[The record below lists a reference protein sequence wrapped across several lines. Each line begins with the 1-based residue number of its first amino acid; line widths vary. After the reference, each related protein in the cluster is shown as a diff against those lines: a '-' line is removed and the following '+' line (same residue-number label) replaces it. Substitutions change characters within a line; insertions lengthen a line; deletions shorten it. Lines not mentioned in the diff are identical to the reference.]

1 MFQNIKRVFKSLTTE
16 STSKETITLEQLIDF
31 LNLNGVS
38 EKELSEATY
47 FACLKILSESLG
59 KLPLKLICTNDKS
72 GVTEVKDHPYYSLCR
87 YRPNRFTTSTIFW
100 ASVEMN
106 RDHYGNAYAWIT
118 NKKKQ
123 KDQEL
128 ILLPSESVEVWYD
141 DKKILSDIP
150 DVWYIYRVGTHRY
163 VFSSEEI
170 LHFKTSTSFDGI
182 TGLSVRE
189 QLKSTI
195 TGGQKSQEMVNKL
208 IESGFTAKAVL
219 QYTGNLSEDNA
230 KKFTENLEKYAT
242 GEVDS
247 LKSIIPIPLGSKL
260 DPLNIKLGDNEF
272 MEIKKYNALQIASA
286 FGIKP
291 NQINDYSKSSYASAE
306 AQQLAF
312 YVDTLLFILKQY
324 EEELTFKL
332 LSDDEIKR
340 GYRFK
345 FNVSVILRADLKTQI
360 ESLSKGVSN
369 FIYTPNEARSYLDLE
384 AKPGGDKLIGNGAMI
399 PAELVGTQYTKNANG
414 GGESDGNE

>member
-332 LSDDEIKR
+332 LTDDEIKR

>member
-332 LSDDEIKR
+332 LDENEIKR